1 MSPGQFSVTRSDGRS
16 HGEVLIEMVCNGE
29 PGRLYTYDELSAA
42 LSDGAGRAFT
52 RSEIASLVSRTYS
65 RLLKEHQRA
74 LHCVRGS
81 GYRLAPASDHRRLAN
96 GRKERADVQLR
107 RGLHT
112 LQNVRWNE
120 LDPEARKAHEGT
132 LMVMSAMYEQQRAM
146 TRRQDAVEAAISKLM
161 KG

>member
-1 MSPGQFSVTRSDGRS
+1 
-16 HGEVLIEMVCNGE
+16 MVCNGE